1 MSHAVTI
8 RPIRT
13 DEDLTAALVRASQII
28 GAGRGTPEGDEL
40 DILSTLIVAYERDH
54 ERFEPLGPIE
64 TIRYTLKRK
73 GLMEKDLVPYIGSPS
88 RVSDVLSG
96 RRKLNLAMIE
106 KLHAGLGISFERLIL
121 TPQC

>member
-1 MSHAVTI
+1 MSHAVTV

-13 DEDLTAALVRASQII
+13 DEDLTAALERAGQIVS
-28 GAGRGTPEGDEL
+28 AHRGTAEGDEL
-40 DILSTLIVAYERDH
+40 DILSTLIVAYEREH

-73 GLMEKDLVPYIGSPS
+73 GLKEKDLVPYIGSPS

-106 KLHAGLGISFERLIL
+106 KLHAGLGIPFERLIL
-121 TPQC
+121 APKC